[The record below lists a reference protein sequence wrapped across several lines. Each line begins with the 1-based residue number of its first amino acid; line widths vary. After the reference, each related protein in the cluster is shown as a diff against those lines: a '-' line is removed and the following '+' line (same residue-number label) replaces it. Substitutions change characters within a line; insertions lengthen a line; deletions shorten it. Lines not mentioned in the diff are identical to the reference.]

1 MKILVTGGGGF
12 IGSNL
17 VPSLLNEGH
26 HVTVISKSQ
35 KELLFSDV
43 NLTTVNGQFEDPKI
57 LDQYLPGV
65 DWVIHLAYSTVPE
78 NSMKDPVFDIQS
90 NLVSA
95 LILIQKMSEHKINR
109 LAFVSS
115 GGVVYGND
123 YSNPISEDAFLK
135 PVSSYGISKMMIE
148 KNIQLLA
155 EKYSIEFCIFR
166 IANAFG
172 NGQHSRKNQGVI
184 NIWLKNIQ
192 SKLPISLIGDGEIV
206 RDYIH
211 VNDII
216 KAFRLMLEKNVT
228 GVFNLGTAVGTNLNE
243 LINKMEMVTGNKAI
257 IIKLEDRKYDVQ
269 YNVLSFDKFHNSTGW
284 SPEIDVQKGL
294 EMQLNS

>member
-17 VPSLLNEGH
+17 VPSLLKEGH
-26 HVTVISKSQ
+26 EVIVISKSQ
-35 KELLFSDV
+35 KESLFF
-43 NLTTVNGQFEDPKI
+43 NAQLIFVNGRFEDPEI
-57 LDQYLPGV
+57 LDRYLPGV

-95 LILIQKMSEHKINR
+95 LILIQKMSEHRIKR

-123 YSNPISEDAFLK
+123 YSCPISEDAYLK

-148 KNIQLLA
+148 KNIRLLA

-166 IANAFG
+166 IANAYG
-172 NGQHSRKNQGVI
+172 NGQHSRKNQGVV

-192 SKLPISLIGDGEIV
+192 SNLPISLIGNGEII

-211 VNDII
+211 VNDIVR
-216 KAFRLMLEKNVT
+216 AFLLMLEKNVT
-228 GVFNLGTAVGTNLNE
+228 GVFNLGTSKGTSLND
-243 LINKMEMVTGNKAI
+243 LIHSMEMVTGIKAN

-269 YNVLSFDKFHNSTGW
+269 YNVLSFEKFHNSTGW
-284 SPEIDVQKGL
+284 SPEIDIQKGL

>member
-17 VPSLLNEGH
+17 VPSLLKEGH
-26 HVTVISKSQ
+26 QVIVISKSQ
-35 KELLFSDV
+35 KELIFSDTK
-43 NLTTVNGQFEDPKI
+43 LTFVTGQFEDPEI

-95 LILIQKMSEHKINR
+95 LILIQKMSEHKVKR

-123 YSNPISEDAFLK
+123 FSFPISEEAFLK

-148 KNIQLLA
+148 KNIRLLA
-155 EKYSIEFCIFR
+155 EKYTIEFCIFR
-166 IANAFG
+166 IANAYG
-172 NGQHSRKNQGVI
+172 NGQHNRKNQGVI

-192 SKLPISLIGDGEIV
+192 SRLPISLIGNGEII

-211 VNDII
+211 INDIVN
-216 KAFRLMLEKNVT
+216 AFHLMLDKNVT
-228 GVFNLGTAVGTNLNE
+228 GVFNLGTSKAISLKD
-243 LINKMEMVTGNKAI
+243 LINKMEIVTGNNAI
-257 IIKLEDRKYDVQ
+257 IVKLEDRKYDVQ
-269 YNVLSFDKFHNSTGW
+269 YNVLSFDKFHNRTGW
-284 SPEIDVQKGL
+284 FPEIDIQKGL
-294 EMQLNS
+294 EMQLNY